1 MALQKQILPINFNGG
16 LDTKTDPKTVIPGK
30 LLELKNGVFKKANRI
45 SKRNGYD
52 ALSTSIEGGGHVTDG
67 AALGV
72 FNNELSLYTGN
83 KLYTRLEAN
92 NKWIDKGAVNSV
104 ILKSTIAA
112 NSIDQLLNP
121 VVATNGGITVYAYR
135 RGSDVYYSVIDQ
147 FTGATIVTSTK
158 VKASATTR
166 APQVVAFQNS
176 ILIFYGAS
184 GGSNLYY
191 RKLDIANPSLLGTEV
206 NFASDLNATVRYDAI
221 TIGDKVFVTYYNAVS
236 TTSIRTLD
244 TSYSISGATVVATSS
259 STALSTFSDDQQN
272 LWVACAAATAVKY
285 FVRSYTLSSVVGVT
299 AIETAAA
306 TVSLIGGAIV
316 GTTAKIFWS
325 IIPTLPS
332 TSGTEYTRFCTI
344 VGAAITVAA
353 ADFKRSVG
361 LASKPFVVDGLIMV
375 PTLHESPLQPTYFII
390 REDGTTIAKVTPNN
404 GGNLTPFGTLSA
416 VPEYETGKF
425 IFASGIQTRL
435 ESAPGFNNY
444 PRTVIAVNSTVL
456 DFVSGN
462 KFLNSQMG
470 ELYIVGGFLQS
481 YDGGGRVVEDNF
493 HLFPEDLDSSTNT
506 TGGDMEPGTYQY
518 SAIYE
523 WTDALGQVHRSAPS
537 IAITQVVPAGTST
550 NTVSVVIPTLR
561 VTAKTDVSIV
571 LFRTE
576 SLGTTFYRV
585 GSIANS
591 TTSDSV
597 TITDTLADTD
607 ILSQELLYTTGGVI
621 ENIAPPSCSLIT
633 TYKNRIFLSGLE
645 DPLAFQYSKLR
656 INGTPVEFTDS
667 FIGRVDSRGGPITA
681 QGAMDD
687 YVIFFKENSL
697 FAFSGNGPN
706 DTGTQSD
713 YQSPVL
719 ISTDVGCSDPNSV
732 VITPDG
738 LIFKSAKGLCLLNRS
753 LQTSYI
759 GAEVEDYN
767 DLEITSSQLI
777 ATENQVRFTTNSS
790 IVLMYDYFFGQWST
804 FTNLTGED
812 SAFWNGR
819 FTFVKANGEVW
830 VESDGYMDNG
840 QAIVL
845 SLATAW
851 MSLAGLQGFQRIYRM
866 IVLGEYES
874 PHKLSV
880 EIGYDF
886 NPNYSQFAN
895 IDVNSIYPVTTYG
908 EDSPY
913 GEGTPYGG
921 AYPLY
926 QFKTH
931 LTHQKCEALRFRFSD
946 NQNAV
951 TGDYGA
957 SFNITNMALEVGVK
971 KGVNKGAISNNF
983 ATT

>member
-1 MALQKQILPINFNGG
+1 MPLQKQTLPINFNGG

-52 ALSTSIEGGGHVTDG
+52 ALSTNIEGGGHVTDG

-83 KLYTRLEAN
+83 TLYTRLQAN
-92 NKWIDKGAVNSV
+92 DKWIDKGDVNSV
-104 ILKSTIAA
+104 ILKSSIAA
-112 NSIDQLLNP
+112 NANGLENLLNP
-121 VVATNGGITVYAYR
+121 VVGTNGGITAYAYR
-135 RGSDVYYSVIDQ
+135 QDSAVYYSIIDQ
-147 FTGATIVTSTK
+147 FTGATIVTQTL
-158 VKASATTR
+158 ARAT
-166 APQVVAFQNS
+166 ALSPQIAAFQNS
-176 ILIFYGAS
+176 ILIFYVDS
-184 GGSNLYY
+184 TNLYY
-191 RKLDIANPSLLGTEV
+191 RKIDLANPSVSGPEIT
-206 NFASDLNATVRYDAI
+206 FASDLNGNAIYDVVV
-221 TIGDKVFVTYYNAVS
+221 IGDKVFVTYYNAAT

-244 TSYSISGATVVATSS
+244 TSYSISGATVVATAS
-259 STALSTFSDDQQN
+259 STALASFSDDQQN
-272 LWVACAAATAVKY
+272 LWVVCAAGTSVKY
-285 FVRSYTLSSVVGVT
+285 FVMSYTLASVVAVT
-299 AIETAAA
+299 AIETAAGNVA
-306 TVSLIGGAIV
+306 LIGGAVV
-316 GTTAKIFWS
+316 GTTARVFWS
-325 IIPTLPS
+325 IVPVFDSSNT
-332 TSGTEYTRFCTI
+332 YTRTCTI
-344 VGAAITVAA
+344 VGPTITVAA

-361 LASKPFVVDGLIMV
+361 LVAKPFVVNDVVMV
-375 PTLHESPLQPTYFII
+375 PVLHSSTLQPTYFII
-390 REDGTTIAKVTPNN
+390 NGSGTAVAKITPNN
-404 GGNLTPFGTLSA
+404 GGQLSPFGTITA
-416 VPEYETGKF
+416 VPEYAPGQF
-425 IFASGIQTRL
+425 IFTSGIQTRL
-435 ESAPGFNNY
+435 VSGSAGAA
-444 PRTVIAVNSTVL
+444 PRGVISVNSTLL

-481 YDGGGRVVEDNF
+481 YDGGASVVEDNF
-493 HLFPEDLDSSTNT
+493 HLYPEGVTSSTSI
-506 TGGDMEPGTYQY
+506 TGGDITPGTYQY
-518 SAIYE
+518 SVVYE

-537 IAITQVVPAGTST
+537 IPITEVVPGGST
-550 NTVSVVIPTLR
+550 DNSNTVVIPTLR
-561 VTAKTDVSIV
+561 ITAKSNISVV
-571 LFRTE
+571 LYRTE
-576 SLGTTFYRV
+576 SNGTTFYRV
-585 GSIANS
+585 GSVAN
-591 TTSDSV
+591 TTSADTVS
-597 TITDTLADTD
+597 IIDTLIDSD
-607 ILSQELLYTTGGVI
+607 ILSEELLYTTGGVI

-633 TYKNRIFLSGLE
+633 TYKNRIFLAGLE

-681 QGAMDD
+681 LGAMDG
-687 YVIFFKENSL
+687 YVIFFKESSL

-713 YQSPVL
+713 YEDPVL
-719 ISTDVGCSDPNSV
+719 ISTDVGCNDPNSV

-738 LIFKSAKGLCLLNRS
+738 LIFKSAKGLCLLSRS

-777 ATENQVRFTTNSS
+777 ATENQVRFTTNSN
-790 IVLMYDYFFGQWST
+790 IVLVYDYFFGQWAT

-812 SAFWNGR
+812 SAYWNDR

-830 VESDGYMDNG
+830 VESDEYMDNG

-845 SLATAW
+845 TIGTAW
-851 MSLAGLQGFQRIYRM
+851 MSLAGLQGYQRIYRM

-874 PHKLSV
+874 PHKLYV

-886 NPNYSQFAN
+886 NPNYSQFSS
-895 IDVNSIYPVTTYG
+895 IDVNSIYPVSTYG
-908 EDSPY
+908 DDSPY
-913 GEGTPYGG
+913 GSGSPYGG
-921 AYPLY
+921 EFPLY

-931 LTHQKCEALRFRFSD
+931 MTHQKCEAVRFRFSD

-951 TGDYGA
+951 TGNYGA